1 MPLVRE
7 YSRNLGQHSILA
19 RKGTFFESALPSP
32 PIQSLFLVFCIKIKL
47 YIIFAKGTVFESW
60 MQYRSRICPDKVL
73 WCHSLTN
80 HIWWSK
86 YNHTMKS
93 GEFIKYNKIY
103 FSSKIVQKNGAVRLF
118 LRLFLFFNKALS
130 EVKASGGYPSNVHT
144 FQSPSN
150 WPTMKR
156 NCIKL

>member
-1 MPLVRE
+1 
-7 YSRNLGQHSILA
+7 
-19 RKGTFFESALPSP
+19 
-32 PIQSLFLVFCIKIKL
+32 
-47 YIIFAKGTVFESW
+47 
-60 MQYRSRICPDKVL
+60 
-73 WCHSLTN
+73 
-80 HIWWSK
+80 
-86 YNHTMKS
+86 MKS

-144 FQSPSN
+144 VQSPSN

-156 NCIKL
+156 NCIKLQTIDPEIWSILIFQESVWEQFLHYILCMNFQRNVSCVLSTDQISLSDCLFFLEYWGICVSQLFVSQVFTS